1 MSEVPSVARVRA
13 YGVAPASTALQRY
26 VGTDAPFRLS
36 LELLRVTLSTGAEG
50 FASCCSGW
58 RGAPVGLLARS
69 AAARAAHVLE
79 QPLVSPASVAQ
90 RAADPDAGDAPDIL
104 SSLLDVALWDAMA
117 RDRGS
122 SLQALVGRRHA
133 ALDCYASTPA
143 YLTIDD
149 YLRDVETALAL
160 GCAGVKFHFNGD
172 PDFDLE
178 LVSVVDRRYGNG
190 SLRFMADMEGVC
202 IFDDAVRLGRCL
214 AERNWLWLEA
224 PFPDA
229 RLDLYSELRR
239 AAPIDIMPAGYEHV
253 GPAFW
258 ASGLAQGAWSRL
270 RFDVSL
276 SGGISGALQGLALAA
291 AHEVPVEL
299 QSFGYL
305 PAQAANLL
313 MMQAA
318 TIRPMFELP
327 LPVSDFAF
335 SGLTGIRPGPDGR
348 VAMPAGPGLGLE
360 LDWDRIEAE
369 AEHVFDS
376 L

>member
-1 MSEVPSVARVRA
+1 MSAVPRVARVRA

-26 VGTDAPFRLS
+26 VGTDVPFRLS

-50 FASCCSGW
+50 VASCCSGW

-69 AAARAAHVLE
+69 AAAGAAYVLD
-79 QPLVSPASVAQ
+79 QPLGSPASAEQ
-90 RAADPDAGDAPDIL
+90 RAEDLDAGDAPDVL
-104 SSLLDVALWDAMA
+104 SSLLDVALWDALA
-117 RDRGS
+117 RDQGRP
-122 SLQALVGRRHA
+122 LQAILGRRHVS
-133 ALDCYASTPA
+133 LDCYASTPA
-143 YLTIDD
+143 YKTIDE
-149 YLRDVETALAL
+149 YLRDVETAIAL

-178 LVSVVDRRYGNG
+178 LVSAVHGRYGQG

-202 IFDDAVRLGRCL
+202 NFDDAVRLGRCL

-229 RLDLYSELRR
+229 RLDLYAELKR
-239 AAPIDIMPAGYEHV
+239 AAPIDIIPAGYEHV
-253 GPAFW
+253 GAAFW
-258 ASGLAQGAWSRL
+258 TSGLAGGAWSRL

-291 AHEVPVEL
+291 SHGVPVEL

-305 PAQAANLL
+305 PSQAANLL
-313 MMQAA
+313 MMQLAPSP
-318 TIRPMFELP
+318 PMFELP
-327 LPVSDFAF
+327 LPVADFAF
-335 SGLTGIRPGPDGR
+335 AGLTGIRPGPDGR
-348 VAMPAGPGLGLE
+348 VALPTGPGLGIE
-360 LDWDRIEAE
+360 LDWDRVEAE

>member
-1 MSEVPSVARVRA
+1 MSEVPRIARVRT
-13 YGVAPASTALQRY
+13 YGVAPDSIALQRY
-26 VGTDAPFRLS
+26 VGTDVPFRLS

-50 FASCCSGW
+50 VASCCSGW
-58 RGAPVGLLARS
+58 RGAPVGLLTRS
-69 AAARAAHVLE
+69 AAERAAQLVD
-79 QPLVSPASVAQ
+79 QPLLSPASAAQ
-90 RAADPDAGDAPDIL
+90 RASDPDAGAAPDVL
-104 SSLLDVALWDAMA
+104 SSLLDVALWDALA
-117 RDRGS
+117 RDQGRP
-122 SLQALVGRRHA
+122 LQAILGRRHVS
-133 ALDCYASTPA
+133 LDCYASTPA
-143 YLTIDD
+143 YLTIDE
-149 YLRDVETALAL
+149 YLRDVEIALAL

-178 LVSVVDRRYGNG
+178 LVSVVGRRYGQG
-190 SLRFMADMEGVC
+190 RLRFMADMEGVC
-202 IFDDAVRLGRCL
+202 HFDDAVRLGRRL

-229 RLDLYSELRR
+229 RLDLYAELKR
-239 AAPIDIMPAGYEHV
+239 AAPIDIIPAGYEHV
-253 GPAFW
+253 GAAFW
-258 ASGLAQGAWSRL
+258 ASGLAGGAWSRL

-291 AHEVPVEL
+291 AHGVPVEL

-313 MMQAA
+313 MMQLAPSP
-318 TIRPMFELP
+318 PMFELP

-335 SGLTGIRPGPDGR
+335 AGLTGIRPGPDGR
-348 VAMPAGPGLGLE
+348 VALPAGPGLGIE
-360 LDWDRIEAE
+360 LDWGRIEAE